1 MSVDPKLETIAT
13 AAVRADGV
21 VHTVPRPGR
30 HHTILNS
37 LPNDVGR
44 RAERDQGFVTSTG
57 RFVDRIEGAAI
68 ALAAGQIIGRDRDG
82 TRTGPSE
89 RLNWPPNLFSEDM
102 W

>member
-1 MSVDPKLETIAT
+1 
-13 AAVRADGV
+13 

-30 HHTILNS
+30 HHTVLNA
-37 LPNDVGR
+37 LPNHIGR

-68 ALAAGQIIGRDRDG
+68 ALAAGQVIGRDNEG
-82 TRTGPSE
+82 ERTGPSDH
-89 RLNWPPNLFSEDM
+89 LNWPPNLYSEDM